1 MKQAKMTQ
9 YGWTHKHAPR
19 CEHNFWFCC
28 MMEGWAK
35 GKYPVKEEILK
46 EIAEAE
52 TFINQCSD
60 NDIHHYRLI
69 CVPWKDVSPYDN
81 TPPRIGLNKNGA
93 AEWIYG
99 GENDG
104 KSVGPLSLKDPD
116 AYGVAEPN
124 TTSHSVTK
132 MAAYVKGTMVVGKKV
147 YSECMRVANRKRKL
161 DRQWEQKA
169 AEWSVE
175 NEVFHGCEPELYKKR
190 RIDDEWQA
198 RMDQWEHEKRQCQ
211 LHFEAWR
218 KVKGVGVGA
227 VGESV
232 EHDEIEDEDSDN
244 NNGGDNYN
252 NGANNAAN

>member
-1 MKQAKMTQ
+1 M
-9 YGWTHKHAPR
+9 
-19 CEHNFWFCC
+19 
-28 MMEGWAK
+28 
-35 GKYPVKEEILK
+35 KEEILK

-81 TPPRIGLNKNGA
+81 TPPRIGLNKNGG

-175 NEVFHGCEPELYKKR
+175 NEVFYGCEPELYKKR

-218 KVKGVGVGA
+218 KVKGVGVG
-227 VGESV
+227 GESK
-232 EHDEIEDEDSDN
+232 DKDDDDD
-244 NNGGDNYN
+244 NGGDDYN
-252 NGANNAAN
+252 NDAEDADNKYDDECGWR